1 MKKRFSK
8 KLSVFVFLA
17 LVSILGSMICFSQAY
32 AGPKITMTGTILSPN
47 DKGNVHTYVLWTQAQ
62 KWHFKVT
69 RVEAIDTAGTSSY
82 GFALLEEIS
91 PPQINIVGNKKLIQ
105 DFAKSA
111 APGKHFQLEGILYVA
126 DGVLFLSSAKE
137 VKK

>member
-8 KLSVFVFLA
+8 KSSVIVFLA

-32 AGPKITMTGTILSPN
+32 AEPKVTMTGTILSPN
-47 DKGNVHTYVLWTQAQ
+47 AKGNVHTYVLWTQSQ
-62 KWHFKVT
+62 KWHFEVT
-69 RVEAIDTAGTSSY
+69 RIEAIDTAGTSSY
-82 GFALLEEIS
+82 GFTILAEIT
-91 PPQINIVGNKKLIQ
+91 PPQINIVGNKKIIQ

-111 APGKHFQLEGILYVA
+111 VAGKYFQLEGILYVA
-126 DGVLFLSSAKE
+126 DGVMLLSSAKE